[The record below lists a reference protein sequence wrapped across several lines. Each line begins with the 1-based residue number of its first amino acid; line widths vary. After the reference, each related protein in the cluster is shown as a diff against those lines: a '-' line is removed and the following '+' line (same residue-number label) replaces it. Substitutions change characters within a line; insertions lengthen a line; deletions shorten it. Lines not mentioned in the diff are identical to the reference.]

1 MRSVSLAPGLELID
15 LALFLPRMRALAI
28 ADIHLGIEDALKDEG
43 VLVPRQHLA
52 QVQQRLERIFKELAV
67 TPSEPLQKII
77 INGDL
82 RHQFGPLSRVEH
94 KESKEFLRWLANWT
108 EQIVLVEGNH
118 DGSLKHFA
126 NERITVTKRY
136 SEGDCWF
143 VHGDEALTPRLR
155 LDRPSSP
162 ASGWRRQSPRAAC
175 PKGGVRAWLV
185 IGHEHPAVGLRDPV
199 TGRTEVYKCFLVGT
213 FREYDLLVLP
223 SFNQLVR
230 GSDLLRE
237 QPLSPFVQ
245 QSELEEFSVYV
256 VSDDGSLYEFGPLRR
271 LFHSSS
277 LSPVRER
284 GRG

>member
-1 MRSVSLAPGLELID
+1 MRSISLAPGLTLID
-15 LALFLPRMRALAI
+15 LALFLPEHRALAI

-52 QVQQRLERIFKELAV
+52 QVQHRLAHIFRELDI

-94 KESKEFLRWLANWT
+94 KESKEFLRWLAQWT
-108 EQIVLVEGNH
+108 EHIVLIEGNH
-118 DGSLKHFA
+118 DGSLQHFA
-126 NERITVTKRY
+126 NEHITVTKSY

-143 VHGDEALTPRLR
+143 VHGDEALTPNPSHPH
-155 LDRPSSP
+155 PSSP
-162 ASGWRRQSPRAAC
+162 LSPPRERGRGEGAKTSRGARQ
-175 PKGGVRAWLV
+175 GGVRAWLI

-213 FREYDLLVLP
+213 FREHNLLVLP

-230 GSDLLRE
+230 GSDLLTE

-245 QSELEEFSVYV
+245 QSDLEELSVYV
-256 VSDDGSLYEFGPLRR
+256 VSDDGQIYAFGQLR
-271 LFHSSS
+271 HI
-277 LSPVRER
+277 LSAL
-284 GRG
+284 